1 MTWREANKLWNNPIT
16 YEWFDLLRSAE
27 YNVCGENVNTEL
39 FFMYDSKDE
48 ITTWMGKERQGKHQ
62 YAKQQPR
69 KTNANANTA
78 NSAIDSNV
86 KKAE

>member
-1 MTWREANKLWNNPIT
+1 
-16 YEWFDLLRSAE
+16 
-27 YNVCGENVNTEL
+27 
-39 FFMYDSKDE
+39 MYDSKDE

-62 YAKQQPR
+62 NAKQQPR